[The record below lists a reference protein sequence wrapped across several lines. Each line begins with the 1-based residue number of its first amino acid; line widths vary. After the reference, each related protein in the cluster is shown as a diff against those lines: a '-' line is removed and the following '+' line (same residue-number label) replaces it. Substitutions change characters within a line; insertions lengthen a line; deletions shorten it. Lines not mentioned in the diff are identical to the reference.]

1 MTLSACTEATGP
13 GLTFVLSLFP
23 GGLRPLSI
31 CESWC
36 LQVLSVNTIAQ
47 FTLLRGSKME
57 TEEDQVPVL
66 PLIYW
71 APKFKTL
78 DRVE

>member
-1 MTLSACTEATGP
+1 M
-13 GLTFVLSLFP
+13 
-23 GGLRPLSI
+23 SI

-57 TEEDQVPVL
+57 TEKHQVPIL
-66 PLIYW
+66 PAIYW
-71 APKFKTL
+71 ASKFKTL